1 MIERDELLKMAREA
15 GLLFN
20 EDVGAEEAHEL
31 HKSRLEFFYNAIL
44 ERAALECESRMSN
57 AVLSDGSS
65 VFDCEAAGC
74 AIDIR
79 ALKTKE

>member
-44 ERAALECESRMSN
+44 ERAASRIEHVQSEHTPT
-57 AVLSDGSS
+57 
-65 VFDCEAAGC
+65 DCAYM
-74 AIDIR
+74 IR